1 MLRIHSTL
9 TQTTLN
15 SKFALKKKTTYSQI
29 FQVVVYCL
37 PFLSPVGFF
46 LVPLVFVYIHSD
58 YIDLTMQKTKHNI
71 FTYSLNKRQFF
82 RGDIVHTT
90 SQHGLYVLSG
100 GAIRRGVGWGSS
112 LLPH

>member
-82 RGDIVHTT
+82 RGDIVYTT
-90 SQHGLYVLSG
+90 SQHELYVLSG

>member
-15 SKFALKKKTTYSQI
+15 SKFALKKKKNLQPNFSSCGLLFAILVT
-29 FQVVVYCL
+29 CW
-37 PFLSPVGFF
+37 FF